1 MFLFDYLKGVAEYE
15 IMTEKTE
22 VFINKIKNDV
32 SVKKLSLRQDSVHI
46 CVFYNERTEIERQAS
61 CSNCKI
67 TGKKVKGLP
76 VLINRIKHRSGL
88 VAGGLLS
95 VLIVFFSSMFV
106 WEIRVEG
113 NENLNDYQV
122 IEMLDKAGFRE
133 GMLKRS
139 VDVKKVSD
147 RLLINED
154 AVSWLAINFD
164 GTVAHVEMKEAK
176 IAEPYPKKENVN
188 LVASAN
194 GIILRVDALE
204 GGAAVSKGEA
214 VTKGQLLVSAFVDK
228 RTGGSMLRGA
238 RGFVWAKTQRA
249 FMVTVPLEYS
259 KRMYTDRVSK
269 ELYVTFLGKTFK
281 IPHLFKSKTYTCDY
295 EKNEQKMS
303 LFDKIVLPVKTGLV
317 QRREYNSYSAKRTTV
332 QALETARLTAKERLH
347 EISPMFALADIE
359 EEYSVRDGKL
369 VYTCTFEGVENIA
382 RELEFELS

>member
-1 MFLFDYLKGVAEYE
+1 MFLFDYFKGIAEYE
-15 IMTEKTE
+15 INTETPE
-22 VFINKIKNDV
+22 AFINKIKSDV
-32 SVKKLSLRQDSVHI
+32 SVKKLSLKQDRVHI
-46 CVFYNERTEIERQAS
+46 CVFFNERAEIERQAS

-67 TGKKVKGLP
+67 MSKKLKGLP
-76 VLINRIKHRSGL
+76 VLINRVKHRAGL
-88 VAGGLLS
+88 VTGGLLS
-95 VLIVFFSSMFV
+95 VLMVFFSSMFV
-106 WEIRVEG
+106 WEIRIEG
-113 NENLNDYQV
+113 NESLEDYQV

-133 GMLKRS
+133 GMLKRG

-204 GGAAVSKGEA
+204 GGVAVSKGEA
-214 VTKGQLLVSAFVDK
+214 VIKGQLLVSAFVDK

-249 FMVTVPLEYS
+249 FLVTVPLEYS
-259 KRMYTDRVSK
+259 KKIYTDRVSK
-269 ELYVTFLGKTFK
+269 ELYVTFLGKTLK
-281 IPHLFKSKTYTCDY
+281 MPQLFMSKTYTCDY

-303 LFDKIVLPVKTGLV
+303 LFNKIVLPVKTGLV
-317 QRREYNSYSAKRTTV
+317 CRREYNSYSAKRTAV
-332 QALETARLTAKERLH
+332 QALEKARLTAKERLY
-347 EISPMFALADIE
+347 EISPMFALADLE
-359 EEYSVRDGKL
+359 EEYSVGDGKL
-369 VYTCTFEGVENIA
+369 VYKCTFEGVENIA